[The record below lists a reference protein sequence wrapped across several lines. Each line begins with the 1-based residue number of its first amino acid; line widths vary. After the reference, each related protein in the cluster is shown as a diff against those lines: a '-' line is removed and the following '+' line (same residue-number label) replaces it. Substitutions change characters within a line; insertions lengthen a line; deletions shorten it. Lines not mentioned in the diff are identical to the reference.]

1 MAELASNGEAQVAS
15 QSQAKPNILDAL
27 KLSCAH
33 ILATKNV
40 KTNHIEEA
48 KQIFQ
53 HILTKFPKIKRAQ
66 QELATSNKRKKPTAK
81 QNPPSSST
89 N

>member
-1 MAELASNGEAQVAS
+1 MAEIASNREAQVAS

-27 KLSCAH
+27 KRSCAH
-33 ILATKNV
+33 SLATKNI

-48 KQIFQ
+48 KQIFR

-66 QELATSNKRKKPTAK
+66 QELATLNKSKKPAAK
-81 QNPPSSST
+81 QSPP
-89 N
+89 